1 MRSWKHR
8 RVKERYLIKI
18 AMARDKASKDF
29 SHMKQIKNEHGVIL
43 RDLDMIIG
51 R

>member
-1 MRSWKHR
+1 M
-8 RVKERYLIKI
+8 VERQGAGGDKCKQRCEKDI
-18 AMARDKASKDF
+18 DKASKDF
-29 SHMKQIKNEHGVIL
+29 TYMKQIKNEHDVVL